1 MNSEGGIGLRVGIGL
16 PNTVP
21 GARPDLLFRWAKLAD
36 EGAWS
41 SLGVLDRVPYDSYDP
56 MTLLAAVA
64 EATSRIGLVTM
75 VITGPLRSDLVLAK
89 EAATIHML
97 SGGRLTLGLAI
108 GARVDDYD
116 RVGVSHRQ
124 RGARLDHQLA
134 ELRDAFED
142 GTLGVVL
149 NGGPDLLVGGGSDIS
164 LARTARYADGYVHGG
179 GPPRAFQRAATRAR
193 TAWSEAGRPGEP
205 QLWAQ
210 AYFALGDEDTIE
222 RGRTYMRDYYAF
234 TGPFSEKI
242 TAGLLT
248 TRQSV
253 VQFVRGY
260 AEAGCDELVLLPAVA
275 ELEQLDRLAQVVAG

>member
-1 MNSEGGIGLRVGIGL
+1 MRVGVGL

-21 GARPDLLFRWAKLAD
+21 GARPDLLLRWAKLAD

-41 SLGVLDRVPYDSYDP
+41 SLGVLDRVPYESYDP
-56 MTLLAAVA
+56 MTLLAATA

-75 VITGPLRSDLVLAK
+75 VITGPLRANLVLAK
-89 EAATIHML
+89 EAATIHTL

-116 RVGVSHRQ
+116 RVGVPHRQ
-124 RGARLDHQLA
+124 RGTRLDHQLG
-134 ELRDAFED
+134 ELRDAFDD
-142 GTLGVVL
+142 GSVGPVL

-164 LARTARYADGYVHGG
+164 MARTARYADGYVHGG
-179 GPPRAFQRAATRAR
+179 GPPRAFQRAATSAQ
-193 TAWSEAGRPGEP
+193 TAWATAGRPGEP

-210 AYFALGDEDTIE
+210 AYFALGDEDAIE

-234 TGPFSEKI
+234 TGPFAERI

-275 ELEQLDRLAQVVAG
+275 ELEQLDRLAQVVGG

>member
-1 MNSEGGIGLRVGIGL
+1 LRVGIGL

-21 GARPDLLFRWAKLAD
+21 GTRPDLLLRWAQRAD
-36 EGAWS
+36 EGPWS
-41 SLGVLDRVPYDSYDP
+41 SLGGLDRVPYDSFDP
-56 MTLLAAVA
+56 MTLLAAA
-64 EATSRIGLVTM
+64 AAATSRIGLVTM
-75 VITGPLRSDLVLAK
+75 VITGPLRSDLVLAN
-89 EAATIHML
+89 EAATIHAL

-108 GARVDDYD
+108 GARPDDYD
-116 RVGVSHRQ
+116 RVGVARKG

-142 GTLGVVL
+142 GSVGPALD
-149 NGGPDLLVGGGSDIS
+149 GGPDLLVGGGSDIS
-164 LARTARYADGYVHGG
+164 LARAARYADGYVHGG
-179 GPPRAFQRAATRAR
+179 GPPRAFQRAAARAR
-193 TAWSEAGRPGEP
+193 TGWSEAGRPGDP

-210 AYFALGDEDTIE
+210 AYFALGDEDTVG
-222 RGRTYMRDYYAF
+222 RGRAFMRDYYAF
-234 TGPFSEKI
+234 TGPFAERI

-275 ELEQLDRLAQVVAG
+275 ELEQVDRLAQVVGG

>member
-1 MNSEGGIGLRVGIGL
+1 MRVGIGL

-21 GARPDLLFRWAKLAD
+21 GTRPDLLLRWAQRAD
-36 EGAWS
+36 AGPWS

-56 MTLLAAVA
+56 MTLLAAA
-64 EATSRIGLVTM
+64 AAATSRIGLVTM

-89 EAATIHML
+89 EAATIHAL

-108 GARVDDYD
+108 GARSDDYD
-116 RVGVSHRQ
+116 RVGVARRG

-142 GTLGVVL
+142 GSAGPVL
-149 NGGPDLLVGGGSDIS
+149 SGGPDLLVGGGSDIS
-164 LARTARYADGYVHGG
+164 LARAARFADGYVHGG

-193 TAWSEAGRPGEP
+193 TGWTEAGRPGDP

-210 AYFALGDEDTIE
+210 AYFALGGEDTVE
-222 RGRTYMRDYYAF
+222 RGRAFMRDYYAF
-234 TGPFSEKI
+234 TGPFAERI

-275 ELEQLDRLAQVVAG
+275 ELEQVDRLAQVVGG